1 MALTTTKHN
10 TRGGMQY
17 SSTHKRDL
25 AEQINRLEKHE
36 QEDIF
41 MILKSH
47 AVFFSRNT
55 NGIFINMKNLTL
67 SIMNEI
73 ESYLDSV
80 DARKARMAEFQDS
93 NSIVTESEKDARDAA
108 SSEKRSSSEGSSSNF
123 LNQETAPMNF
133 KIIKLPDDQ
142 ELLVAQFID
151 NIDVD
156 KPVHKKT
163 SHHSKFQTAK
173 KKYSRPC
180 NRGDE
185 IVGMG
190 LLTKQEYI
198 M

>member
-1 MALTTTKHN
+1 
-10 TRGGMQY
+10 
-17 SSTHKRDL
+17 
-25 AEQINRLEKHE
+25 
-36 QEDIF
+36 

-67 SIMNEI
+67 PIMNEI

-80 DARKARMAEFQDS
+80 DVRKARMAVIQDS
-93 NSIVTESEKDARDAA
+93 VVCESE
-108 SSEKRSSSEGSSSNF
+108 
-123 LNQETAPMNF
+123 QETKDVTSDNIQAPGAKLTNHEAVAMNF

-151 NIDVD
+151 NVDVD

-163 SHHSKFQTAK
+163 SHQSKFQTAK

-185 IVGMG
+185 VIGMG
-190 LLTKQEYI
+190 LLTKQDYI

>member
-1 MALTTTKHN
+1 
-10 TRGGMQY
+10 
-17 SSTHKRDL
+17 
-25 AEQINRLEKHE
+25 
-36 QEDIF
+36 

-55 NGIFINMKNLTL
+55 NGIFINMKNSTL
-67 SIMNEI
+67 PIMNEI

-80 DARKARMAEFQDS
+80 DARKARMAELQDS
-93 NSIVTESEKDARDAA
+93 NILSTEYEKEGRD
-108 SSEKRSSSEGSSSNF
+108 SSSDKRSGSEGTSSNF
-123 LNQETAPMNF
+123 QNQETAPMNF

-151 NIDVD
+151 NIDID

-185 IVGMG
+185 IVGIG

>member
-1 MALTTTKHN
+1 
-10 TRGGMQY
+10 MQY

-67 SIMNEI
+67 PIMDEI

-80 DARKARMAEFQDS
+80 DARKARMAVIQDS
-93 NSIVTESEKDARDAA
+93 VACESEHETKDAILD
-108 SSEKRSSSEGSSSNF
+108 SNTAMGVCSKQS
-123 LNQETAPMNF
+123 NNETFAMNF

-156 KPVHKKT
+156 KPVYKKT
-163 SHHSKFQTAK
+163 SHQSKFQTAK

-185 IVGMG
+185 VVGMG
-190 LLTKQEYI
+190 LLTKQDYI